1 MQSRSQFDNKS
12 QFSGYDLFN
21 SDFLFIFAPLKL
33 AIMTEV
39 KRIQKRLAR
48 NGRVAYKAA
57 KSSDSAF
64 IVMGNSIY
72 RMSADGSK
80 DKVEVLA
87 STRVKTKQKKFVIK

>member
-1 MQSRSQFDNKS
+1 M
-12 QFSGYDLFN
+12 FN
-21 SDFLFIFAPLKL
+21 SDFLFIFAPIKL

-57 KSSDSAF
+57 KSTDNAF

-72 RMSADGSK
+72 RMSADGTK
-80 DKVEVLA
+80 EKVEVLA

>member
-1 MQSRSQFDNKS
+1 MQSGPQFDNKS
-12 QFSGYDLFN
+12 QFCGFDLFN
-21 SDFLFIFAPLKL
+21 SGFFLIFASLKH

-57 KSSDSAF
+57 KSTDNAF

-72 RMSADGSK
+72 RMSADGTK
-80 DKVEVLA
+80 EKVEVLT